1 MMSGEAIESSPVH
14 GGADRKIGPDG
25 QRRAREQPPLVVVI
39 DDNRDLVDAMVE
51 ALADRGYRVVGFR
64 SAQDALS
71 ELEQLETPSLIVF
84 DLMMPQ
90 MDGWTFRV
98 RQKALPRLRDV
109 PVIVMTAS
117 GSSQAEAIDADLF
130 LRKPLSVDRFCA
142 SVEQTIAAH
151 ARRALFARSV
161 EIERLRALGM
171 LAASVAHE
179 INNPLQYVAG
189 NLDLV
194 LNDWPKLAV
203 TEEPTRLLATI
214 RKRLG
219 DARHGTTQVADI
231 VRSLLIFGRAEGEAA
246 HSADVGRAIECAVR
260 LSAAYVRR
268 KAALRTSIPELPRV
282 VGQEGRLG
290 QVLLNLMMNA
300 AQAIT
305 PDDPDANTITIA
317 ARREGDEVAIDVA
330 DTGCGMTEPVRARVF
345 EAFFT
350 TKPAGEGTGIGL
362 SFCKEMVEQVG
373 GSISVAS
380 RPGEGAVFTVR
391 LPVAPPDDDLQ

>member
-1 MMSGEAIESSPVH
+1 MMSVEAIERSPTN
-14 GGADRKIGPDG
+14 GGAGRPFGPEEL
-25 QRRAREQPPLVVVI
+25 RRTREQPPLVVVI

-51 ALADRGYRVVGFR
+51 ALAERGYRVVGFR
-64 SAQDALS
+64 SALEALS
-71 ELEQLETPSLIVF
+71 ALDQLETPSLIVF

-98 RQKALPRLRDV
+98 KQKALPRLRDV

-130 LRKPLSVDRFCA
+130 LRKPLSVERFCA
-142 SVEQTIAAH
+142 SVEQTIASH
-151 ARRALFARSV
+151 ARRALFARSI
-161 EIERLRALGM
+161 EIERLRALGV

-179 INNPLQYVAG
+179 INNPLAYVAG

-203 TEEPTRLLATI
+203 AEEPTRLLTTI

-231 VRSLLIFGRAEGEAA
+231 VRSLLIFGRTENDSA
-246 HSADVGRAIECAVR
+246 HTADVARAIEGAVR
-260 LSAAYVRR
+260 LSTAYVRR
-268 KAALRTSIPELPRV
+268 KAELRTDVPQLPRV
-282 VGQEGRLG
+282 LGQEGRLG
-290 QVLLNLMMNA
+290 QVFLNLVMNA
-300 AQAIT
+300 AQAIPPNAIDT
-305 PDDPDANTITIA
+305 NVITIT
-317 ARREGDEVAIDVA
+317 ARKEGDEVTVSVS
-330 DTGCGMTEPVRARVF
+330 DTGVGMNEQVRARVF

-362 SFCKEMVEQVG
+362 SFCKEMVEQLG
-373 GSISVAS
+373 GSIAVTSH
-380 RPGEGAVFTVR
+380 PGDGATFTVR
-391 LPVAPPDDDLQ
+391 LPIAPPDDDLQ